1 MPGSTSSIV
10 GFDDGI
16 SGAPKDG
23 AAGAK
28 SSAIAKTRKR
38 NILIPPMMA
47 LCRRPLD
54 LVFDVSLWPIRAAR
68 SFRVPASLFV
78 FVFYGFRVAGN
89 GLLLG
94 SGLRGGERV
103 GVGRVGLRIDAVD
116 LVGPAAIVFDD
127 LVGNVRHSDP

>member
-16 SGAPKDG
+16 RGAAKDG
-23 AAGAK
+23 VPGAK

-38 NILIPPMMA
+38 NIFIPPMMA

-54 LVFDVSLWPIRAAR
+54 LVLDVSLWPIRAAR
-68 SFRVPASLFV
+68 SFRVPATFFV
-78 FVFYGFRVAGN
+78 FVFYGFCVAGH

-94 SGLRGGERV
+94 GGLRSGERV
-103 GVGRVGLRIDAVD
+103 GVGRVGLRIDSVN

-127 LVGNVRHSDP
+127 LVGN